1 MRIVVSEF
9 ITLDGVMEAPQNWS
23 FDFQTDDTA
32 KFKHDEIFAS
42 DALLIGE
49 VTYQEFAKS
58 WPARTGD
65 FADRMNSV
73 PKYVV
78 STNLKELTWNN
89 AHLIG
94 QNVVDEIAKLKAQPG
109 QDLLVAGSGM
119 LVQTLMENGFVDE
132 YRFLVHPIVL
142 GTGKHFFKEGEQ
154 AKLKLI
160 EAKSYDSGMVLL
172 RYQPK
177 NNELNNEEE

>member
-9 ITLDGVMEAPQNWS
+9 MTLDGVMEAPQDWS

-32 KFKHDEIFAS
+32 KFKHDEMFAS

-58 WPARTGD
+58 WPSRTGD

-78 STNLKELTWNN
+78 STNLKELAWHNSQ
-89 AHLIG
+89 LIS
-94 QNVVDEIAKLKAQPG
+94 QDVVAQIAALKQQPG
-109 QDLLVAGSGM
+109 QDILVAGSGV
-119 LVQTLMENGFVDE
+119 LVRTLMENDLVDE
-132 YRFLVHPIVL
+132 YRFLIHPLVL
-142 GTGKHFFKEGEQ
+142 GQGKHFFKDGAQ
-154 AKLKLI
+154 AKLKLL
-160 EAKSYDSGMVLL
+160 EAKSYESGMVLL
-172 RYQPK
+172 RYQPVSH
-177 NNELNNEEE
+177 N